1 MNIDEKNTKTLIMK
15 KTKFVYQ
22 GAVNAEFNA
31 KSKEMTTALMEVP
44 YLKEILVGGELAKL
58 AFNYVKAHSSL

>member
-1 MNIDEKNTKTLIMK
+1 MK